1 MSSGEP
7 LGMVITTSGVVG
19 QVRDEGQAAKAGMA
33 PGCKIIMVGD
43 QNVSNLEEIKAAVQA
58 IRARGDRFYTLKYKV
73 QLASCVPITTLSLAH
88 PSLAHPSHVITS
100 AAKIGLS
107 MRALYCRVHEL
118 SSRKIYSP
126 LEQAWLTWR

>member
-58 IRARGDRFYTLKYKV
+58 IRARGERFYTLKYKV
-73 QLASCVPITTLSLAH
+73 QLLRSDHHAFSCASFSCASFSRNYVRRKNRPIYACLVLPGS
-88 PSLAHPSHVITS
+88 
-100 AAKIGLS
+100 
-107 MRALYCRVHEL
+107 
-118 SSRKIYSP
+118 
-126 LEQAWLTWR
+126 